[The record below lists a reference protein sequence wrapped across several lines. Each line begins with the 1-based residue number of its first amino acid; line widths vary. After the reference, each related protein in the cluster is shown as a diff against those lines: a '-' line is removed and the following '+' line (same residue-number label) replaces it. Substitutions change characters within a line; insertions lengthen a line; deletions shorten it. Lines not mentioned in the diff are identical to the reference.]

1 MKGDFSRDS
10 FDRTRHYSRVLMQ
23 QGRVQ
28 LDADWN
34 EQTSILWAYLRGL
47 TVDLLGPHGGP
58 HSGPGFQIIT
68 PKTDLTKELDAPRN
82 PASPEVQAALKTL
95 LDDARYKFV
104 LGSGRYYVDG
114 FVCEN
119 ERDVPLEDQPD
130 HELTDGSDEAKLLNG
145 EAPALVY
152 LDVWERHV
160 TALEDAHI
168 REVAL
173 GGPDTTT
180 RARVLWQVRLS
191 EFDPSVLEAGAMTDA
206 KWEAWKANR
215 DGARPRMRAQAEPGS
230 SAGGPCSIPPESKF
244 RGTENQLY
252 RVEIHQGTNTL
263 EKPVTFKWSREN
275 GSVLT
280 AWTGSRPAGG
290 SGLGLEVMSARD
302 FVSGGWVELLDDEHE
317 LEGQPGT
324 LVQVL
329 RVDGD
334 ALVIDPMTTDGPT
347 DYGKFGTHPK
357 IRRWDQVQRADL
369 VFKNG
374 AITVP
379 DEATK
384 WIELEGGIRV
394 QFQGTAT
401 TRYRTGD
408 YWLIPARV
416 LTGQIE
422 WPGDSANPDWLE
434 PHGVTHHYAP
444 IAWRDAV
451 GTVQNLRRFFNR
463 VP

>member
-10 FDRTRHYSRVLMQ
+10 FDRTKRYSRVLMQ

-68 PKTDLTKELDAPRN
+68 PATNLATGLDAPRD
-82 PASPEVQAALKTL
+82 PARSEVQAAVQAL

-104 LGSGRYYVDG
+104 LGPGRYYVDG
-114 FVCEN
+114 IACEN
-119 ERDVPLEDQPD
+119 ESDLPLEAQPD
-130 HELTDGSDEAKLLNG
+130 HTLSDDETALLEANDAVLF
-145 EAPALVY
+145 Y

-173 GGPDTTT
+173 GGPDTTS
-180 RARVLWQVRLS
+180 RARILWQVRLA
-191 EFDPSVLEAGAMTDA
+191 EFDERVLETGAMTDA
-206 KWEAWKANR
+206 EWEKWKFKH
-215 DGARPRMRAQAEPGS
+215 DGTRPRMRAQAEPGS

-252 RVEIHQGTNTL
+252 RVEIHQGTNAL
-263 EKPVTFKWSREN
+263 EKPVSFKWSREN
-275 GSVLT
+275 GSVVT

-290 SGLGLEVMSARD
+290 SGFGLEVMSARG
-302 FVSGGWVELLDDEHE
+302 FVPGGWVELLDDEHE
-317 LEGQPGT
+317 FENQPGT

-347 DYGKFGTHPK
+347 EHGKFGAHPK
-357 IRRWDQVQRADL
+357 IRRWDQVKRADL
-369 VFKNG
+369 EFKGG

-379 DEATK
+379 DDATK
-384 WIELEGGIRV
+384 WVELEGSIQV
-394 QFQGTAT
+394 QFQGNAT

-408 YWLIPARV
+408 YWLIPARA
-416 LTGQIE
+416 LTGEIE

-434 PHGVTHHYAP
+434 PHGVTHQYAP
-444 IAWRDAV
+444 MAWRDAA
-451 GTVQNLRRFFNR
+451 GTVQNLRRLFNR